1 MAARYSEQ
9 LKGIVEPQA
18 VLDGYFSSF
27 GYYTVQARDGAHRD
41 AIMKELKEQGIPTM
55 VYYPIPL
62 HLQKVYEPLGYQ
74 KGDLPVCEALC
85 ERVFSLPMHGYL
97 TQEQVDF
104 ICDTIKSL

>member
-1 MAARYSEQ
+1 
-9 LKGIVEPQA
+9 
-18 VLDGYFSSF
+18 
-27 GYYTVQARDGAHRD
+27 
-41 AIMKELKEQGIPTM
+41 
-55 VYYPIPL
+55 
-62 HLQKVYEPLGYQ
+62 YQ

>member
-1 MAARYSEQ
+1 
-9 LKGIVEPQA
+9 
-18 VLDGYFSSF
+18 
-27 GYYTVQARDGAHRD
+27 
-41 AIMKELKEQGIPTM
+41 MKELKEQGIPTM
-55 VYYPIPL
+55 IYYPIPL